1 MGRESRGAQRKGKMY
16 GLLMAVLLLFP
27 WSLVVLIAF
36 RALRAARRR
45 AIAYKPVEQIG
56 HGS

>member
-1 MGRESRGAQRKGKMY
+1 MY

-36 RALRAARRR
+36 RALRASRRS
-45 AIAYKPVEQIG
+45 AINRKHVEQITN
-56 HGS
+56 GS

>member
-1 MGRESRGAQRKGKMY
+1 
-16 GLLMAVLLLFP
+16 MAVLLLFP